1 VLFWLELTGLPRHSI
16 KSPEPENPKNHIWQQ
31 CPRRISM
38 STATSLPANRIRS
51 NFVKTT
57 GDVIVYQEQD
67 ASYGDDG
74 DEVKTSVGSVFFVAN
89 QTVTKKLKGR
99 NVEAVL
105 FTIGSSPGW
114 FWMPKSEFVK
124 STEPHDIKKQTGIP
138 HQP

>member
-1 VLFWLELTGLPRHSI
+1 
-16 KSPEPENPKNHIWQQ
+16 
-31 CPRRISM
+31 M

-57 GDVIVYQEQD
+57 RDVIVYREQEEGY
-67 ASYGDDG
+67 AE
-74 DEVKTSVGSVFFVAN
+74 DEVRMSVGSVFFVAN
-89 QTVTKKLKGR
+89 QTETKKLNGR

-105 FTIGSSPGW
+105 FTIGSSLGW
-114 FWMPKSEFVK
+114 FWMPKSEFVQ

>member
-1 VLFWLELTGLPRHSI
+1 
-16 KSPEPENPKNHIWQQ
+16 
-31 CPRRISM
+31 M

-57 GDVIVYQEQD
+57 HDVIVYREQD

-74 DEVKTSVGSVFFVAN
+74 DEVKRSAGDVFFVAD
-89 QTVTKKLKGR
+89 QTETKKLKHK
-99 NVEAVL
+99 NVEAIP
-105 FTIGSSPGW
+105 FTIGSNLGW